1 MSRSILNRS
10 PLYVQIKQHILGDI
24 RQGVWKPGEKL
35 PTELDL
41 AERFGVSV
49 GTVRRAM
56 GGLEDEGIISRREGS
71 GTFVRTYKG
80 TGSRN
85 PFHII
90 SGMDG
95 KPRGTRKELVS
106 LSSVVPPG
114 FVSDA
119 LLVPRGKPV
128 LLMVRK
134 LWDDGNGSH
143 ELITVDES
151 YLLPERFPG
160 LTAERFRKSFRED
173 DTLYKFYDR
182 EFGVVIIRQKCKVRP
197 SRHRRTD
204 RDACRSRGAPHRQTL
219 LRHHED
225 ARRVPHQP
233 RPSRADHGLVRRC
246 DLTIPDQLSGVYP
259 HSLFFHF
266 A

>member
-24 RQGVWKPGEKL
+24 RKGVWKPGEKL

-95 KPRGTRKELVS
+95 KP
-106 LSSVVPPG
+106 
-114 FVSDA
+114 
-119 LLVPRGKPV
+119 V

-160 LTAERFRKSFRED
+160 LAAERFRKSFRED

-182 EFGVVIIRQKCKVRP
+182 EFGVVIIRQKCKVTFERVRP
-197 SRHRRTD
+197 DIAERIEMPAGLEVLRTD
-204 RDACRSRGAPHRQTL
+204 RLSFDITKTPVEYRINRG
-219 LRHHED
+219 
-225 ARRVPHQP
+225 RVE
-233 RPSRADHGLVRRC
+233 RTMVSFDVV
-246 DLTIPDQLSGVYP
+246 I
-259 HSLFFHF
+259 
-266 A
+266 

>member
-24 RQGVWKPGEKL
+24 RKGVWKPGEKL

-151 YLLPERFPG
+151 YLPPEVQGHLR
-160 LTAERFRKSFRED
+160 A
-173 DTLYKFYDR
+173 
-182 EFGVVIIRQKCKVRP
+182 RP